1 MPRQPAC
8 LIDWL
13 DESRSSAQ
21 RHLSSPE
28 QNARREEV
36 GGGEV
41 EQGVRGAETPGFPPD
56 LSANLTYGGYVIQS
70 DSGRRGP
77 GSYGVDNQEE
87 W

>member
-1 MPRQPAC
+1 M
-8 LIDWL
+8 
-13 DESRSSAQ
+13 
-21 RHLSSPE
+21 
-28 QNARREEV
+28 
-36 GGGEV
+36 